1 MPEPLAVPEL
11 GRRAKAAAAVLASAS
26 TADKDAAL
34 LTAADL
40 LVQRAGELLRANRL
54 DVEAAEAGGMEA
66 GPVDRLRLTEA
77 RIAGMADGLRAVA
90 ALPDPV
96 GEVLDGWRRPNGLR
110 IEQRRV
116 PLGVVAIIYEN
127 RPNVT
132 SDAAGICLKSGN
144 AAILRGSATALR
156 SNLAIAELLREGL
169 TKAGLPAD
177 AVLLVDD
184 VRHEAAVELMQL
196 TDVVDCLI
204 PRGGPALIQSIRDHA
219 TVPVIIDGD
228 GNCHVYVD
236 AAADLDTALD
246 IVINAKTQRPS
257 VCNAAESLV
266 VHEAVADAFLPR
278 VGDALVEHGVELV
291 GDAGARARV
300 AAMGEATDDDYAREF
315 LALKMSVVVVPSL
328 DAAIE
333 HVNRFGS
340 GHTEAILTRD
350 LGAAERFTDAVDA
363 GTVVVNASTR
373 FTDGAEFGF
382 GAEIGISTQKLHA
395 RGPMALRELTTYKY
409 VVWGDGQIRD

>member
-1 MPEPLAVPEL
+1 
-11 GRRAKAAAAVLASAS
+11 
-26 TADKDAAL
+26 
-34 LTAADL
+34 
-40 LVQRAGELLRANRL
+40 
-54 DVEAAEAGGMEA
+54 
-66 GPVDRLRLTEA
+66 
-77 RIAGMADGLRAVA
+77 
-90 ALPDPV
+90 
-96 GEVLDGWRRPNGLR
+96 
-110 IEQRRV
+110 
-116 PLGVVAIIYEN
+116 VAIIYEN

-246 IVINAKTQRPS
+246 IVVNAKTQRPS

-278 VGDALVEHGVELV
+278 VGDALVEQGVELV

-300 AAMGEATDDDYAREF
+300 AGMGEATDDDYAREF